1 MSILLKNLE
10 PTGTRWGGAT
20 VDYPQGTFINGSGQ
34 GNRDG
39 SYAKAEW
46 ANEIFGVLGA
56 ILTNG
61 GQTPNGQVETAR
73 NSQVFNALKQIIKN
87 DVYAYSGDPAAEASG
102 TVNAITAT
110 FTKPVALEGGQTVK
124 VRAIGSNTST
134 VPTFNPNGLGA
145 KPIVKGDNDPLAVGD
160 IAGSG
165 YWITLI
171 YDATLQKW
179 VLQNPAT
186 GVTLVLPNAST
197 TQRGIIQLATAAEMT
212 AETDTLKAVTVKV
225 IADYLAA
232 KLKEGAGVP
241 AGTMAAYAGKTIPEG
256 WLICN
261 GAAVSRTTY
270 ANLFAEIGTIYGA
283 GDGSTTFN
291 LPNLDARYVQYTTST
306 SKVGT
311 KLEAGLPNIT
321 GSIIDVSH
329 GTHVELSTS
338 GAFSHKTTGNQG
350 NSTGKGSTNNV
361 SMYASRSSSI
371 FGKSSTV
378 QTPSIVQLAI
388 IKT

>member
-124 VRAIGSNTST
+124 VRAIGSNTSP

-225 IADYLAA
+225 IADYLAE

-311 KLEAGLPNIT
+311 KLKAGLPNIT
-321 GSIIDVSH
+321 GDA
-329 GTHVELSTS
+329 GTMCGASDSNAS
-338 GAFSHKTTGNQG
+338 GAFTRNNWGATG
-350 NSTGKGSTNNV
+350 SVSGSWFGRADLGFL
-361 SMYASRSSSI
+361 ASRSSGI
-371 FGKSSTV
+371 FGASSTV
-378 QTPSIVQLAI
+378 QPLSVQQLAI
-388 IKT
+388 IKI